1 MHGTGELTVSDETYK
16 WVVGLLSA
24 IGYLWI
30 LIRAFEY
37 FTGLAF
43 GKLIKRKEKDRKLAA
58 ISEFYEAYELDKI
71 KENQMVR
78 VATKYGLVIAIY
90 REPKSNDD

>member
-1 MHGTGELTVSDETYK
+1 MSDGTYK

-43 GKLIKRKEKDRKLAA
+43 GKLIKRKE
-58 ISEFYEAYELDKI
+58 
-71 KENQMVR
+71 NQMVR

-90 REPKSNDD
+90 REPKGNDE